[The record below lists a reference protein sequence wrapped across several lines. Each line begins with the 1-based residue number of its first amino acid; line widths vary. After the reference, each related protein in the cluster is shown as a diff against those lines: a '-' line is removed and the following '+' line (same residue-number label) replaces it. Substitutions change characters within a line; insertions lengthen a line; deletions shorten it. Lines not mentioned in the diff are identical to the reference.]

1 MGLQLLAPTETFVVP
16 TGVSH
21 ISVANLGFLAKKNNR
36 TIIGVSQL
44 WFGYFNILFAFAPAS
59 ICKNPLTFLTNGYI
73 VNYISN

>member
-21 ISVANLGFLAKKNNR
+21 ISVANLGFLAKNNR

-44 WFGYFNILFAFAPAS
+44 SFGYFNILFAFAPAS
-59 ICKNPLTFLTNGYI
+59 ICKNTLTFKTNGYI

>member
-21 ISVANLGFLAKKNNR
+21 ISVANL
-36 TIIGVSQL
+36 

-59 ICKNPLTFLTNGYI
+59 ICKNTLTFKTNGYI